1 MTFEYTLV
9 LREEDVTKTMYPPPS
24 TPTVQPSSDPDGK
37 KVDLICDAMRAAM
50 ENINPHKYCLSI
62 LTSHVKKTTPELETV
77 LQKVHELQGRDMST
91 KSVCWGLG

>member
-1 MTFEYTLV
+1 MSTFIIYYVISTPWFILISSLIARTRVWLVTFEYTLV

-50 ENINPHKYCLSI
+50 ENINPHKY
-62 LTSHVKKTTPELETV
+62 
-77 LQKVHELQGRDMST
+77 
-91 KSVCWGLG
+91 VCCH